1 MSVYRI
7 VSQQATAHSVP
18 HPAAA
23 QSSELRETI
32 RQITMDAQAAAQEA
46 QVAAQHARAAADAQ
60 ATTIQRSRGGR
71 QITIDEHGIIVGPNM
86 PNAPNAPNA
95 PVLAAAPPEVF
106 TIAPSMDHMIPPQAV
121 DLAFGF
127 FIMCAVM
134 VIGWPLARAFGRRI
148 ERRTDTAVLDP
159 AFVGQ
164 LQRIEQAVDA
174 MSIEIERISESQR
187 FMAKLQNGAAEH
199 GALPSVERR

>member
-1 MSVYRI
+1 MSLYAFVT
-7 VSQQATAHSVP
+7 QQPATHGADQ
-18 HPAAA
+18 AARTHT
-23 QSSELRETI
+23 SDLRETI
-32 RQITMDAQAAAQEA
+32 RQITLDAQAAAQDA
-46 QVAAQHARAAADAQ
+46 QVAAHAARATAAAR
-60 ATTIQRSRGGR
+60 ATTAQGGSGDR
-71 QITIDEHGIIVGPNM
+71 QITIDEHGIVVGPR
-86 PNAPNAPNA
+86 APVPPV
-95 PVLAAAPPEVF
+95 PVLAGQPGTIYVAPGG
-106 TIAPSMDHMIPPQAV
+106 MDNVIPPQAV

-148 ERRTDTAVLDP
+148 ERRGSTPGLDTAVT
-159 AFVGQ
+159 GQ

-199 GALPSVERR
+199 GALSSVERR

>member
-1 MSVYRI
+1 
-7 VSQQATAHSVP
+7 
-18 HPAAA
+18 
-23 QSSELRETI
+23 
-32 RQITMDAQAAAQEA
+32 MD
-46 QVAAQHARAAADAQ
+46 
-60 ATTIQRSRGGR
+60 
-71 QITIDEHGIIVGPNM
+71 N
-86 PNAPNAPNA
+86 
-95 PVLAAAPPEVF
+95 
-106 TIAPSMDHMIPPQAV
+106 MIPPQAV

-148 ERRTDTAVLDP
+148 ERRNDTAVLDP
-159 AFVGQ
+159 AFAGQ

-187 FMAKLQNGAAEH
+187 FLAKLQNGAAER

>member
-1 MSVYRI
+1 MSLYAF
-7 VSQQATAHSVP
+7 VSEQAAP
-18 HPAAA
+18 RAADQAARA

-32 RQITMDAQAAAQEA
+32 RQITMDAQAAAQDA
-46 QVAAQHARAAADAQ
+46 QVAARQARATAAAQ
-60 ATTIQRSRGGR
+60 ATAQGGGER
-71 QITIDEHGIIVGPNM
+71 QITIDQHGIVVGPR
-86 PNAPNAPNA
+86 APVA
-95 PVLAAAPPEVF
+95 PVLAGQPGIYV
-106 TIAPSMDHMIPPQAV
+106 APSGMDNVIPPQAV

-148 ERRTDTAVLDP
+148 ERRGSTAVIDP
-159 AFVGQ
+159 ALSGQ

-187 FMAKLQNGAAEH
+187 FMAKLQNGASER
-199 GALPSVERR
+199 GPLPAERR